1 MADEFNEELLAGES
15 SWGRPNER
23 TRFVDVVLVRI
34 CRAMDAVAMAELG
47 GKRTRKRLLVIES
60 EMESELHFEFS
71 GDGRW
76 RFVVGSWAD
85 GGRLQESKLLRPAI
99 RGIARAARPNHPTVM
114 GSLLRDAELLCAR
127 NIAIL
132 GAAAPSTGGSSE
144 PESVDTLLARH
155 FGFSSSDIEAL
166 RGLGDPTDVGA
177 GTTLMLRGSAG
188 RELFFLLDGIVAL
201 DVKGKEVRLG
211 PGSVIGETAIL
222 TGEPRSATVR
232 CTTDVALL
240 AVAEHNVS
248 RLPASATAVLGQRVS
263 A

>member
-34 CRAMDAVAMAELG
+34 CRAMDAVAMAELS
-47 GKRTRKRLLVIES
+47 GKRARKRLLVIES

-76 RFVVGSWAD
+76 RFVIGSWAD

-99 RGIARAARPNHPTVM
+99 RGIARAARPNHPRVM
-114 GSLLRDAELLCAR
+114 GSLLRDAELLCAQ

-132 GAAAPSTGGSSE
+132 GAASPSTVGSSE

-155 FGFSSSDIEAL
+155 FGFSSADIEAL

-177 GTTLMLRGSAG
+177 GTTLMMRGSAG
-188 RELFFLLDGIVAL
+188 RELFFLLDGVVAV

-240 AVAEHNVS
+240 AVPEHNVS
-248 RLPASATAVLGQRVS
+248 RLPDAAKALLGQRVT

>member
-47 GKRTRKRLLVIES
+47 GKRARKRLLVIES

-99 RGIARAARPNHPTVM
+99 RGIARAARPNHPAVM
-114 GSLLRDAELLCAR
+114 GSLLRDAELLCAQ
-127 NIAIL
+127 NIAVL

-188 RELFFLLDGIVAL
+188 RELFFLLEGIVAL
-201 DVKGKEVRLG
+201 DVNGKEVRLG

-248 RLPASATAVLGQRVS
+248 RLPASATSLLGQRVS

>member
-1 MADEFNEELLAGES
+1 VADEFNEELLAGES

-34 CRAMDAVAMAELG
+34 CRAMDAVAMAELS
-47 GKRTRKRLLVIES
+47 GKRARKRLLVIES

-76 RFVVGSWAD
+76 RFVIGSWAD
-85 GGRLQESKLLRPAI
+85 GGRLQESKLLRPSI

-114 GSLLRDAELLCAR
+114 GSLLRDAELLCAQ

-132 GAAAPSTGGSSE
+132 GAASPSTSSGTE
-144 PESVDTLLARH
+144 AESVDTLLARN
-155 FGFSSSDIEAL
+155 FGLSPADIEAL
-166 RGLGDPTDVGA
+166 RSLGDPIDVGA
-177 GTTLMLRGSAG
+177 GTTLMMRGSAG
-188 RELFFLLDGIVAL
+188 RELFFLLDGVVAV

-232 CTTDVALL
+232 CTSDVVLL
-240 AVAEHNVS
+240 AVPEHNVS
-248 RLPASATAVLGQRVS
+248 RLPDAAKGLLAQRVP

>member
-34 CRAMDAVAMAELG
+34 CRAMDALAMAELG
-47 GKRTRKRLLVIES
+47 GKRARKRLLVIES

-114 GSLLRDAELLCAR
+114 GSLLRDAELLCAQ
-127 NIAIL
+127 NIAVL

-188 RELFFLLDGIVAL
+188 RELFFLLEGIVAL
-201 DVKGKEVRLG
+201 DVNGKEVRLG

-248 RLPASATAVLGQRVS
+248 RLPASATSLLGQRVS

>member
-47 GKRTRKRLLVIES
+47 GKRARKRLLVIES

-114 GSLLRDAELLCAR
+114 GSLLRDAELLCAQ
-127 NIAIL
+127 NIAVL

-188 RELFFLLDGIVAL
+188 RELFFLLEGIVAL
-201 DVKGKEVRLG
+201 DVNGKEVRLG

-248 RLPASATAVLGQRVS
+248 RLPASATSLLGQRVS